1 MSIRIIIDTK
11 ELKQLIDH
19 LGLSATWLPPVV
31 DREMIRLGYETIPVM
46 KSVLRPRRYRGE
58 LEDKVDARYNN
69 ATRTLSVGPEGK
81 RHGSGGGTFDAGLIA
96 ETGAHPKGNIP
107 WQPIK
112 EWALFRGKPVKEA
125 YYILLSMRKEGV
137 KEHPFLMDVLN
148 NPGFKTAL
156 ENAAEKMAIGLAAQA
171 VAGGKVIGAAV
182 TE

>member
-31 DREMIRLGYETIPVM
+31 DREMIRLGYETITVM

-81 RHGSGGGTFDAGLIA
+81 RGNFDAGMIA